1 MGYDLEVEM
10 IRLAHELDLLTAPVR
25 LRRRRRPRR

>member
-10 IRLAHELDLLTAPVR
+10 IRLAAERDLLTAPYVFDVES
-25 LRRRRRPRR
+25 RRSR